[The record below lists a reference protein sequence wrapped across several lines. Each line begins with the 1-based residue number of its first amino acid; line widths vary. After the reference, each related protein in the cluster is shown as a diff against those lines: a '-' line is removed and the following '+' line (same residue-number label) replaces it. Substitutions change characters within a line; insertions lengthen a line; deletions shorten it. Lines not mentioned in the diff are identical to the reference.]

1 MWGQQNS
8 GIQYRRHRNMFGQ
21 LHQIAGGGWT
31 ADIFGD
37 GSNMLTSNF
46 SNSSLSTVEGNG
58 SGFTVHTGTVAYDSN
73 VPKPGFVK
81 SLTMSQNVAGQR
93 IDYSMQTGD
102 YSSGVKAYSFWVYTE
117 RHDDDDN
124 LVFTVNLRRQ
134 NVGSMHINAYETDRS
149 ATTNDS
155 FSLIAVDTWTHMCVV
170 DEGSTM
176 RTYKNGSSIGTH
188 AIDNKMILDP
198 DYPRLYYLSDADAR
212 NEVFITGARMF
223 NRSLSQSEVTTL
235 YNEEPAYGS

>member
-1 MWGQQNS
+1 MIGVT
-8 GIQYRRHRNMFGQ
+8 Q
-21 LHQIAGGGWT
+21 LLSKPLSKAAFA
-31 ADIFGD
+31 ADAFGD

-46 SNSSLSTVEGNG
+46 SNSSLATIEGNG
-58 SGFTVHTGTVAYDSN
+58 SGFTVSTGTAAYSSN

-81 SLTMSQNVAGQR
+81 SLTMSQSINSQK

-102 YSSGVKAYSFWVYTE
+102 SNTGVKAYSFWVYID

-124 LVFTVNLRRQ
+124 MVLQVNLKRQ
-134 NVGSMHINAYETDRS
+134 TGGAEPAGYMLVYAWETDRS
-149 ATTNDS
+149 ASYYDQ
-155 FSLIAVDTWTHMCVV
+155 FDKIAEDTWVHLCVV

-176 RTYKNGSSIGTH
+176 RTYKNGVSIGTR

-198 DYPRLYYLSDADAR
+198 DYPRLYLLSDADAR
-212 NEVFITGARMF
+212 NEMFITGVRMF

-235 YNEEPAYGS
+235 YNEEPAY

>member
-1 MWGQQNS
+1 MIGVT
-8 GIQYRRHRNMFGQ
+8 Q
-21 LHQIAGGGWT
+21 LLSKPLQPGPLWN
-31 ADIFGD
+31 ADIFND
-37 GSNMLTSNF
+37 QSNMLTSNF

-58 SGFTVHTGTVAYDSN
+58 SGFTVVTGTAAYNSN

-81 SLTMSQNVAGQR
+81 SLTMSQSVNGQR

-102 YSSGVKAYSFWVYTE
+102 SNASVKAYSFWVYTT

-124 LVFTVNLRRQ
+124 LVLTVNLKRQ
-134 NVGSMHINAYETDRS
+134 TGSSEPAGYMLVHAYETDRS
-149 ATTNDS
+149 AS
-155 FSLIAVDTWTHMCVV
+155 FYDQFTKIAEDTWVHMCVV

-176 RTYKNGSSIGTH
+176 RTYQNGVSLGTR

-198 DYPRLYYLSDADAR
+198 VYPRLYYLSDADAR
-212 NEVFITGARMF
+212 NEMFITGARMF

-235 YNEEPAYGS
+235 YNEEPAY